1 MFLGT
6 ITDDALLS
14 VVYKA
19 ASAHIF
25 PVREIPGDPEGF
37 GMVAVEAAAHGVPT
51 IAFATGGIVDAVAEG
66 ESGRL
71 IRTGDYGAFA
81 GIVVESLAHHL
92 PPTDSKP
99 EERREG

>member
-6 ITDDALLS
+6 ITVDALLS

-66 ESGRL
+66 DRKS
-71 IRTGDYGAFA
+71 
-81 GIVVESLAHHL
+81 VVEGKSVSVRVDLGG
-92 PPTDSKP
+92 
-99 EERREG
+99 RRIIKKKKQLRKCLRT